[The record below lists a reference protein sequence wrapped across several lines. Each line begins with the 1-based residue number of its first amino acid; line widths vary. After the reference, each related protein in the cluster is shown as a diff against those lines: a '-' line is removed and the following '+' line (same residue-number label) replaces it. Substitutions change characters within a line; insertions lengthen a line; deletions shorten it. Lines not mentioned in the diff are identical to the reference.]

1 MPPCSAD
8 AKGAIAFKTL
18 RLVRLGILA
27 ALIVAAIAAT
37 LETTTISRECGGAF
51 SREFDSGFD
60 RYRCD
65 LVIRFIRNGYRL
77 ELPLFPR

>member
-1 MPPCSAD
+1 MIRSRVA
-8 AKGAIAFKTL
+8 TL
-18 RLVRLGILA
+18 RPADLVLRFVRVGILT
-27 ALIVAAIAAT
+27 ALIVAAIAAM
-37 LETTTISRECGGAF
+37 LQTTTISRECGGNF

-65 LVIRFIRNGYRL
+65 LVIRFIRDGYRL